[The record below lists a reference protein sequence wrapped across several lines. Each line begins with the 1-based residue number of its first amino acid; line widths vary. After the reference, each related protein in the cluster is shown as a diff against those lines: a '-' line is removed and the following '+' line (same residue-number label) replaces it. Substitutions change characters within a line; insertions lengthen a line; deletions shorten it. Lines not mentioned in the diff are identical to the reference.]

1 MKRIFF
7 LLIFACIYIGV
18 NGQVTY
24 LDSSFHATGVLAL
37 NNAGGEDHPMVSL
50 TRSNGKSIQI
60 GYSYFTNRF
69 PDSTLTTVTVVQF
82 DLNGHPDPTFGQ
94 NGIVVLDQLKN
105 DASAADAVLQ
115 PDGKLLITGKYL
127 NSTVGP
133 HHFVVRLNEDGSLDG
148 SFGGNGV
155 AGHPDPGLV
164 VWGNAV
170 AVQADGKIVMGGSKF
185 TFIPPGSGYLDFALI
200 RFNSNGLVDSSF
212 GIDGVV
218 TGHFPPGDAEGLSVA
233 LDGESRIYLG
243 GLVDYHRTLLVRY
256 LPDGSLDVG
265 FGILGAVTIANEGGG
280 VSNIVIQ
287 DNGQLIIGGGKKG
300 WEIKGFI
307 YRLFQDGT
315 IDTSFEDPE
324 FEGYDHLCGLA
335 SEPNG
340 QILAGSYNVI
350 YNTLKV
356 FRFNSDGNLDSGF
369 PKSIAL
375 PSGFNLYTG
384 LSFQPDSKIIMG
396 GAYKDEF
403 LFQDFIQLRLT
414 ETIEVDSSYGVN
426 GFSEQNFGSN
436 YSYAN
441 ALLLDDQKRIL
452 VNAAA
457 TYIDGTSIVNLPN
470 TYHTSFVSRFQP
482 DGSLDHTFSTDGLRP
497 LSYEGV
503 VLNLSA
509 LQPDGKIIT
518 AGATSAPACCPNLVV
533 DRSLPDGVPDTTF
546 GPFGTGFASEY
557 FDENVLEAYTN
568 AIAISQDSSIIV
580 MGKLVWS
587 DNHKS
592 IFLERFD
599 SYGLSAT
606 LYTHNFQVISDN
618 FQLTAGLV
626 QPDGKILVT
635 GTFSNPVPN
644 IFLVRFLPDGT
655 LDNTFGTDGVVLK
668 PFTGLNYR
676 PNALALQPD
685 GKIVLCG
692 NQGGI
697 NVLVGRLNPDGTKD
711 LAFSE
716 DGLVLI
722 NTGSGE
728 SGNAMALQSDGKVV
742 IAGWNASSSSAIQA
756 DPMVMRLL
764 PTGVLDSSF
773 AGTGYVI
780 TNLPGANQLNAL
792 AIQSDGS
799 YITAGYSNND
809 YLLIRY
815 LSKLNVGLL
824 AEPAIESELLVY
836 PNPVRGQVAFA
847 YTLSTQSNVSVEL
860 FDMQGKRCQS
870 FLLNENRPQGE
881 QTEYLNFSKNLTPG
895 VYTLWI
901 QAGKGSR
908 SVQVLVVE

>member
-1 MKRIFF
+1 
-7 LLIFACIYIGV
+7 
-18 NGQVTY
+18 
-24 LDSSFHATGVLAL
+24 
-37 NNAGGEDHPMVSL
+37 MV
-50 TRSNGKSIQI
+50 Q
-60 GYSYFTNRF
+60 
-69 PDSTLTTVTVVQF
+69 
-82 DLNGHPDPTFGQ
+82 
-94 NGIVVLDQLKN
+94 
-105 DASAADAVLQ
+105 
-115 PDGKLLITGKYL
+115 
-127 NSTVGP
+127 
-133 HHFVVRLNEDGSLDG
+133 E
-148 SFGGNGV
+148 
-155 AGHPDPGLV
+155 
-164 VWGNAV
+164 
-170 AVQADGKIVMGGSKF
+170 
-185 TFIPPGSGYLDFALI
+185 
-200 RFNSNGLVDSSF
+200 
-212 GIDGVV
+212 
-218 TGHFPPGDAEGLSVA
+218 
-233 LDGESRIYLG
+233 
-243 GLVDYHRTLLVRY
+243 
-256 LPDGSLDVG
+256 
-265 FGILGAVTIANEGGG
+265 
-280 VSNIVIQ
+280 
-287 DNGQLIIGGGKKG
+287 
-300 WEIKGFI
+300 
-307 YRLFQDGT
+307 
-315 IDTSFEDPE
+315 
-324 FEGYDHLCGLA
+324 
-335 SEPNG
+335 
-340 QILAGSYNVI
+340 
-350 YNTLKV
+350 
-356 FRFNSDGNLDSGF
+356 
-369 PKSIAL
+369 
-375 PSGFNLYTG
+375 
-384 LSFQPDSKIIMG
+384 
-396 GAYKDEF
+396 
-403 LFQDFIQLRLT
+403 
-414 ETIEVDSSYGVN
+414 
-426 GFSEQNFGSN
+426 
-436 YSYAN
+436 
-441 ALLLDDQKRIL
+441 
-452 VNAAA
+452 
-457 TYIDGTSIVNLPN
+457 
-470 TYHTSFVSRFQP
+470 
-482 DGSLDHTFSTDGLRP
+482 
-497 LSYEGV
+497 
-503 VLNLSA
+503 
-509 LQPDGKIIT
+509 
-518 AGATSAPACCPNLVV
+518 
-533 DRSLPDGVPDTTF
+533 
-546 GPFGTGFASEY
+546 
-557 FDENVLEAYTN
+557 
-568 AIAISQDSSIIV
+568 
-580 MGKLVWS
+580 
-587 DNHKS
+587 

-742 IAGWNASSSSAIQA
+742 IAGWNASSSSAVQA

-881 QTEYLNFSKNLTPG
+881 QTEYLNFAKNLTPG
-895 VYTLWI
+895 VYTLRI
-901 QAGKGSR
+901 EAGKGSR
-908 SVQVLVVE
+908 SVQVLIVE